1 MLTTLRQIIEQVLKE
16 PNIEKALDFLVHRT
30 REALCV
36 DCCSVYIAEQQRQ
49 RYRLVATDGLSR
61 ESVGKVV
68 LRFGEG
74 LVGLV
79 GKRNELLNLADA
91 QNHPNFK
98 YIPEIGEEE
107 FRSFLGVPVEHEGV
121 VLGVLIIQQKDSRQF
136 TETEESFLVT
146 LAASGQSGKG
156 CGGRRL

>member
-1 MLTTLRQIIEQVLKE
+1 M
-16 PNIEKALDFLVHRT
+16 
-30 REALCV
+30 
-36 DCCSVYIAEQQRQ
+36 
-49 RYRLVATDGLSR
+49 
-61 ESVGKVV
+61 

-146 LAASGQSGKG
+146 LAAQLASILYLSDLKERIIFGLRHK
-156 CGGRRL
+156 

>member
-1 MLTTLRQIIEQVLKE
+1 MLTTLRKIIESVLNE
-16 PNIEKALDFLVHRT
+16 EDLIKALKLLVDNT
-30 REALCV
+30 RSALGV
-36 DCCSVYIAEQQRQ
+36 DCCSVYISEPERN
-49 RYRLVATDGLSR
+49 RFRLIATNGLAK
-61 ESVGKVV
+61 ESEGKVT

-107 FRSFLGVPVEHEGV
+107 FKSFLGVPIEHDGV
-121 VLGVLIIQQKDSRQF
+121 VLGILIIQQKASRQF
-136 TETEESFLVT
+136 TDVEES
-146 LAASGQSGKG
+146 
-156 CGGRRL
+156 